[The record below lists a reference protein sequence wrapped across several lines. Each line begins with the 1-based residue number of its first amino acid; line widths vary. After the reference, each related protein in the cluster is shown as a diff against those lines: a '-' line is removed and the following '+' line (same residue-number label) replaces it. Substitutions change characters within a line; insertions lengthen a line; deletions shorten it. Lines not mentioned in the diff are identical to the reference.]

1 MVQIEP
7 ILKLR
12 GNYYYLLLY
21 ECFDIILNMTSCVCV
36 FINLNIHIYT
46 FDIWTDHIY
55 CMYISILPPVCIC
68 ACALWEIIKIFLLM
82 VYINRGHIRA
92 QFAHPPH
99 WYIKKKY
106 IYNEM

>member
-1 MVQIEP
+1 MLFI
-7 ILKLR
+7 IR
-12 GNYYYLLLY
+12 HD

-36 FINLNIHIYT
+36 FINLNIYT

-68 ACALWEIIKIFLLM
+68 ACAMGNNKNLS
-82 VYINRGHIRA
+82 VDGINRGHIRA

-99 WYIKKKY
+99 WFILYKN
-106 IYNEM
+106 IYVYV